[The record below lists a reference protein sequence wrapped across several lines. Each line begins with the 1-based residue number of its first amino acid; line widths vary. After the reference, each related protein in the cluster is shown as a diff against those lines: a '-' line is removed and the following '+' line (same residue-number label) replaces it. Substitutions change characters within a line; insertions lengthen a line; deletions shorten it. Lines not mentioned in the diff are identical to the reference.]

1 MGKRLAGTLLAV
13 VLLISFGAAYGEK
26 YPVDV
31 SGMKAAVLC
40 SQDGQSIIE
49 YNSAE
54 RLEVGGLGRLP
65 LLLAACDKIDG
76 GRLALTDKVTVAARR
91 QGYRVPP
98 LSWTHTENAEVSML
112 LKAAAVI
119 CAGDAIY
126 ALGEA
131 AYGSIEACAMAAAE
145 KLNSMGIQA
154 ESGEISDGSIKAFC
168 RRPCSDRRQAKRERV
183 LFAVQRHILRQHTA

>member
-1 MGKRLAGTLLAV
+1 MGKRLAGTLLAL
-13 VLLISFGAAYGEK
+13 VLLISFGAAYGEE

-76 GRLALTDKVTVAARR
+76 GGLALTDKVTVSREAA
-91 QGYRVPP
+91 GVPGP
-98 LSWTHTENAEVSML
+98 TAFLDAYENAEVSML
-112 LKAAAVI
+112 SLI
-119 CAGDAIY
+119 
-126 ALGEA
+126 
-131 AYGSIEACAMAAAE
+131 
-145 KLNSMGIQA
+145 
-154 ESGEISDGSIKAFC
+154 
-168 RRPCSDRRQAKRERV
+168 
-183 LFAVQRHILRQHTA
+183 HI

>member
-13 VLLISFGAAYGEK
+13 VLLISFGAAYGEE

-65 LLLAACDKIDG
+65 LLL
-76 GRLALTDKVTVAARR
+76 RR
-91 QGYRVPP
+91 PLWIRMPPRPRHIWRPPRISPPP
-98 LSWTHTENAEVSML
+98 LSGAW
-112 LKAAAVI
+112 I
-119 CAGDAIY
+119 P
-126 ALGEA
+126 
-131 AYGSIEACAMAAAE
+131 
-145 KLNSMGIQA
+145 
-154 ESGEISDGSIKAFC
+154 
-168 RRPCSDRRQAKRERV
+168 RRSRMRPGKRWDPAPLPPRG
-183 LFAVQRHILRQHTA
+183 

>member
-13 VLLISFGAAYGEK
+13 VLLISFGAAYGEE

-76 GRLALTDKVTVAARR
+76 GGLALTARFPRELRARR
-91 QGYRVPP
+91 
-98 LSWTHTENAEVSML
+98 A
-112 LKAAAVI
+112 
-119 CAGDAIY
+119 
-126 ALGEA
+126 
-131 AYGSIEACAMAAAE
+131 
-145 KLNSMGIQA
+145 
-154 ESGEISDGSIKAFC
+154 
-168 RRPCSDRRQAKRERV
+168 
-183 LFAVQRHILRQHTA
+183 

>member
-13 VLLISFGAAYGEK
+13 VLLICFGAAYGEE

-65 LLLAACDKIDG
+65 LLLAACDK
-76 GRLALTDKVTVAARR
+76 
-91 QGYRVPP
+91 
-98 LSWTHTENAEVSML
+98 
-112 LKAAAVI
+112 
-119 CAGDAIY
+119 
-126 ALGEA
+126 
-131 AYGSIEACAMAAAE
+131 
-145 KLNSMGIQA
+145 
-154 ESGEISDGSIKAFC
+154 
-168 RRPCSDRRQAKRERV
+168 
-183 LFAVQRHILRQHTA
+183 

>member
-1 MGKRLAGTLLAV
+1 MAV
-13 VLLISFGAAYGEK
+13 VLLICFGAAYGEE

-76 GRLALTDKVTVAARR
+76 GGPALTDKVTVSREAAR
-91 QGYRVPP
+91 VPGP
-98 LSWTHTENAEVSML
+98 TAFLDAYENAEVS
-112 LKAAAVI
+112 
-119 CAGDAIY
+119 DAP
-126 ALGEA
+126 
-131 AYGSIEACAMAAAE
+131 
-145 KLNSMGIQA
+145 
-154 ESGEISDGSIKAFC
+154 ESGGGDMRGG
-168 RRPCSDRRQAKRERV
+168 
-183 LFAVQRHILRQHTA
+183 RHICLWARRHTGIHRGLRHGGGRKAE

>member
-13 VLLISFGAAYGEK
+13 VLFISFGAAYGEE

-76 GRLALTDKVTVAARR
+76 GGLALTDKVTVSREAAR
-91 QGYRVPP
+91 VPGP
-98 LSWTHTENAEVSML
+98 TAFLDAYENAEVSMF

-154 ESGEISDGSIKAFC
+154 ESGEIANGSVRLSADDLVRIGGKL
-168 RRPCSDRRQAKRERV
+168 S
-183 LFAVQRHILRQHTA
+183 TS

>member
-13 VLLISFGAAYGEK
+13 VLLICFGAAYGEE

-76 GRLALTDKVTVAARR
+76 GGRLRIKSPSAARR

-98 LSWTHTENAEVSML
+98 LSWTHTRTPR
-112 LKAAAVI
+112 
-119 CAGDAIY
+119 Y
-126 ALGEA
+126 
-131 AYGSIEACAMAAAE
+131 
-145 KLNSMGIQA
+145 
-154 ESGEISDGSIKAFC
+154 
-168 RRPCSDRRQAKRERV
+168 PCS
-183 LFAVQRHILRQHTA
+183 

>member
-13 VLLISFGAAYGEK
+13 VLLICFGAAYGEE

-76 GRLALTDKVTVAARR
+76 GGLALTDKVTVSREAAR
-91 QGYRVPP
+91 VPGP
-98 LSWTHTENAEVSML
+98 TAFLDAYENAEVSML

-131 AYGSIEACAMAAAE
+131 AYGYRGLRNGSGRKAE
-145 KLNSMGIQA
+145 
-154 ESGEISDGSIKAFC
+154 
-168 RRPCSDRRQAKRERV
+168 
-183 LFAVQRHILRQHTA
+183 

>member
-13 VLLISFGAAYGEK
+13 VLLISFGAAYGEE

-65 LLLAACDKIDG
+65 LLLAAEVEAK
-76 GRLALTDKVTVAARR
+76 AKPVKAEAAE
-91 QGYRVPP
+91 GVV
-98 LSWTHTENAEVSML
+98 LGTACAG
-112 LKAAAVI
+112 AAAVAAI
-119 CAGDAIY
+119 AAGASLLV
-126 ALGEA
+126 ALGVVDLVV
-131 AYGSIEACAMAAAE
+131 GGVDLIH
-145 KLNSMGIQA
+145 LP
-154 ESGEISDGSIKAFC
+154 SGLRIIGMEVGVVF
-168 RRPCSDRRQAKRERV
+168 
-183 LFAVQRHILRQHTA
+183 LRQGAVCFFDFVRAGIG

>member
-13 VLLISFGAAYGEK
+13 VLLISFGAAYGEE

-65 LLLAACDKIDG
+65 LLLAVALVVGGAVLTAEYAEKIGADKYCRD
-76 GRLALTDKVTVAARR
+76 
-91 QGYRVPP
+91 
-98 LSWTHTENAEVSML
+98 
-112 LKAAAVI
+112 AAAS
-119 CAGDAIY
+119 ARY
-126 ALGEA
+126 A
-131 AYGSIEACAMAAAE
+131 
-145 KLNSMGIQA
+145 
-154 ESGEISDGSIKAFC
+154 GEIFGTGK
-168 RRPCSDRRQAKRERV
+168 
-183 LFAVQRHILRQHTA
+183 

>member
-13 VLLISFGAAYGEK
+13 VLLISFGAAYGEE

-65 LLLAACDKIDG
+65 LLIPSATGVSGSRAASAC
-76 GRLALTDKVTVAARR
+76 RCCWL
-91 QGYRVPP
+91 P
-98 LSWTHTENAEVSML
+98 
-112 LKAAAVI
+112 
-119 CAGDAIY
+119 AI
-126 ALGEA
+126 
-131 AYGSIEACAMAAAE
+131 
-145 KLNSMGIQA
+145 K
-154 ESGEISDGSIKAFC
+154 
-168 RRPCSDRRQAKRERV
+168 
-183 LFAVQRHILRQHTA
+183 

>member
-1 MGKRLAGTLLAV
+1 MGKRLAGTLLAL
-13 VLLISFGAAYGEK
+13 VLLISFGAAYGEE

-76 GRLALTDKVTVAARR
+76 GGLALTDKVTVSREAAR
-91 QGYRVPP
+91 VPGP
-98 LSWTHTENAEVSML
+98 TAFLDAYENAEVSMF

-131 AYGSIEACAMAAAE
+131 AYGSIEACAMAAACCLMRE
-145 KLNSMGIQA
+145 THS
-154 ESGEISDGSIKAFC
+154 
-168 RRPCSDRRQAKRERV
+168 RPRPCPAYRGGMQRV
-183 LFAVQRHILRQHTA
+183 WTTSTCSGGAGYCQPMVA